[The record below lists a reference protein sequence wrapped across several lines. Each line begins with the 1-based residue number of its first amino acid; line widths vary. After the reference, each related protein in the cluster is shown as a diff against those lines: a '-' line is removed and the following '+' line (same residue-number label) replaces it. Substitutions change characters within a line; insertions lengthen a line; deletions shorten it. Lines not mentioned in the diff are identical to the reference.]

1 MSGLSETREKI
12 GAIIK
17 ELHELEEDQL
27 ALGVRIHLLA
37 EELESL
43 QITAA
48 ARPTRTKERK
58 VSLIE
63 CRTLIGHRVRII
75 NPRRGE
81 PTVGTITKVQ
91 ALYVTVKL
99 EGGTLRR
106 RIPSNLRLI
115 EDE

>member
-1 MSGLSETREKI
+1 MSGLTETQDKI
-12 GAIIK
+12 EAIIR
-17 ELHELEEDQL
+17 ELNELEEDQL

-37 EELESL
+37 EELGTL
-43 QITAA
+43 RITGA

-63 CRTLIGHRVRII
+63 CRSLTGHQVRIV

-81 PTVGTITKVQ
+81 PNVGTIVKVQ

-115 EDE
+115 ENE